1 MASSAKPTAKPKRP
15 IAGPKAFLLIMGLSG
30 LAGAL
35 AGVGGVLTGD
45 LPGLTGFIV
54 NLLINGAAMAIAM
67 GLCVWWWRRIDEA
80 AREAHK
86 WAWWWGG
93 CSGMAVG
100 GAVLLTL
107 LTREDD
113 TILTGLTTN
122 EVFAFGMVLTLTFL
136 LVGYSI
142 GWLVWWAQRR

>member
-1 MASSAKPTAKPKRP
+1 MASSAKPKPP

-30 LAGAL
+30 LAGLL
-35 AGVGGVLTGD
+35 AGIASIMTD
-45 LPGLTGFIV
+45 NLPGVTGFVV
-54 NLLINGAAMAIAM
+54 NLLINGTVMAIAM

-107 LTREDD
+107 LSREDQ
-113 TILTGLTTN
+113 TILTGLTSN
-122 EVFAFGMVLTLTFL
+122 EVLAFGMTLTLGFL
-136 LVGYSI
+136 LVGYTI
-142 GWLVWWAQRR
+142 GWVAWWAQRR